1 VIKMALIKAREGDF
15 IETIEGLIF
24 DVKGLVH
31 PPDRIV
37 AYLRYVEDPNGDR
50 QRGDKTY
57 VKVYSL
63 RERERILRKRYPQYL
78 YYDPIFGEHMQGVPN
93 ERILKIYKPSEK
105 VSELLE
111 DSCLDHVERDAV
123 EFIQLLQDLAD
134 VRLEKMGI
142 SGSILVGLHTEK
154 SDIDVIIY
162 GRENC
167 LSVHAA
173 LERAMEERSGPILK
187 YDLKD
192 LKRLYDFRSRDTWM
206 PLEDFIRME
215 RRKFMQGKFRGRDFF
230 MRFLL
235 DWDEVDEKYGDRTY
249 IPSGY
254 ARIKARILDDSE
266 SIFTPCRYLID
277 DVKILEGT
285 EVQNLREIVSFRGR
299 FCEQAKKGET
309 VIAQGKVE
317 KVTEKDGTEF
327 FRLILGAKPSDFMI
341 SKPA

>member
-1 VIKMALIKAREGDF
+1 MLSIKAREGDL
-15 IETIEGLIF
+15 IETVEGLIF

-50 QRGDKTY
+50 KREDKTY
-57 VKVYSL
+57 MKVYSL
-63 RERERILRKRYPQYL
+63 DEREEILRKRYPQYL
-78 YYDPIFGEHMQGVPN
+78 YYDPVFGDHMQEVPKK
-93 ERILKIYKPSEK
+93 RISRIYKPSDK
-105 VSELLE
+105 VSELLKK
-111 DSCLDHVERDAV
+111 SGLDHVEAEAI
-123 EFIQLLQDLAD
+123 EFVQILQDSSN
-134 VRLEKMGI
+134 VKLEKMGI

-167 LSVHAA
+167 LSVHSA
-173 LERAMEERSGPILK
+173 LEMAMKKRSGPILK
-187 YDLKD
+187 YDSKD
-192 LKRLYDFRSRDTWM
+192 LERLYEFRSRDTWM
-206 PLEDFIRME
+206 PLEEFIRLE
-215 RRKFMQGKFRGRDFF
+215 RRKAMQGKFMERDFF
-230 MRFLL
+230 IRFLL

-266 SIFTPCRYLID
+266 SIFTPCKYLID
-277 DVKILEGT
+277 KVKILEGT
-285 EVQNLREIVSFRGR
+285 KVQTLKEIVSFRGR
-299 FCEQAKKGET
+299 FCEQARKGEM
-309 VIAQGKVE
+309 VLAQGKVE
-317 KVTEKDGTEF
+317 KVVKKDGTEF

>member
-1 VIKMALIKAREGDF
+1 VMKMVQVKAREGDL

-37 AYLRYVEDPNGDR
+37 AYLRYVEDPKGNR
-50 QRGDKTY
+50 QREGKTY
-57 VKVYSL
+57 VKVYAL
-63 RERERILRKRYPQYL
+63 REREKILRKRYPEYL
-78 YYDPIFGEHMQGVPN
+78 YYDPIFGEQMQGVPN
-93 ERILKIYKPSEK
+93 ERVLKIYKPSEK
-105 VSELLE
+105 VSELLG

-123 EFIQLLQDLAD
+123 EFVQLLQDLAN
-134 VRLEKMGI
+134 VNLENIGI
-142 SGSILVGLHTEK
+142 SGSILVGLHTEN
-154 SDIDVIIY
+154 SDIDVIVY

-173 LERAMEERSGPILK
+173 LERAMRKRSGPIIK
-187 YDLKD
+187 YDLSD
-192 LKRLYDFRSRDTWM
+192 LKRLYEFRSRDTWM
-206 PLEDFIRME
+206 PIENFIQME
-215 RRKFMQGKFRGRDFF
+215 KRKVMQGKFRGRDFF

-235 DWDEVDEKYGDRTY
+235 DWDEIDEKYGDRTY

-254 ARIKARILDDSE
+254 AKIKARILDDSE
-266 SIFTPCRYLID
+266 SIFTPCRYLIE
-277 DVKILEGT
+277 DVEILEGT
-285 EVQNLREIVSFRGR
+285 KVQNLKEITSFRGR

-341 SKPA
+341 SKLA